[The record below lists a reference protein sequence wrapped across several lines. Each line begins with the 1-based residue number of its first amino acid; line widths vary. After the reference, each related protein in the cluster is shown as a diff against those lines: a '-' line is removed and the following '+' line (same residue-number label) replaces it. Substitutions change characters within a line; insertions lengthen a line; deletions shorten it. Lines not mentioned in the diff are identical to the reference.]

1 MKIRIFYSPLTTMIV
16 PASVTSRFLECY
28 ATSAANLR
36 GAKQRKKVRFTTAS
50 GGARGGANGC
60 SKQPHLE
67 RAFFADSQ
75 YFAEHQNGFGF
86 LHLSN

>member
-1 MKIRIFYSPLTTMIV
+1 MIV
-16 PASVTSRFLECY
+16 QANVTSRFLECY
-28 ATSAANLR
+28 ATIATNLR
-36 GAKQRKKVRFTTAS
+36 GAKQRKKVRFTTAF
-50 GGARGGANGC
+50 GGTEGGANEC
-60 SKQPHLE
+60 SKYLHLE